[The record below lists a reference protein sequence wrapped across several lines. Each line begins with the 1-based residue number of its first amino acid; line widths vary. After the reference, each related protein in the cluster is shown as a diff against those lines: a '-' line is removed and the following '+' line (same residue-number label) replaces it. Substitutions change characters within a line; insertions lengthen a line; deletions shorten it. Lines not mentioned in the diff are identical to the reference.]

1 LTANDFADIPDPPEM
16 SMTMAAN
23 LQEFQELQE
32 SYGIKPVATTVK
44 SPRSNGV
51 IERVHLTMGNM
62 LRTMT
67 F

>member
-1 LTANDFADIPDPPEM
+1 
-16 SMTMAAN
+16 MTMAAN